1 MITVVKSFVASAF
14 GLTLNSISGKATSDA
29 APLNTAGTA
38 GTAGTALKNF
48 TVGY

>member
-1 MITVVKSFVASAF
+1 MITAVKSFVVSAF

-29 APLNTAGTA
+29 APLNTS